1 MESVNENHGRTS
13 AWENEVMDMESGDVV
28 VKNEVM
34 NDGGSIHIYYSEMY
48 KEFVAYGFSAFQA
61 MMTLKKAGVE
71 LRQKYSTDFQMPMV
85 IISKGQV
92 EEIMKEGITLQ
103 GTLEGEYYHVQ
114 SFIMLNEAAYD
125 DWAGFLRN

>member
-1 MESVNENHGRTS
+1 M
-13 AWENEVMDMESGDVV
+13 

-34 NDGGSIHIYYSEMY
+34 NDGGSIHIYYSEIY

-103 GTLEGEYYHVQ
+103 GTVEGKYYHVQ
-114 SFIMLNEAAYD
+114 CFVMMDETAYD